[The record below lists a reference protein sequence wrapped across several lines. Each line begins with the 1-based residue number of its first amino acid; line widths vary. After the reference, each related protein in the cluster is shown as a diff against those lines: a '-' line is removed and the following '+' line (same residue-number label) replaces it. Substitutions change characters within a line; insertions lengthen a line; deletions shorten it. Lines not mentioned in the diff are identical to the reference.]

1 MERCGNLLDYDST
14 RRLRVLVLEKA
25 KFKCLN
31 GNCEHEDFYEKAIQ
45 HLPICLS
52 LG

>member
-1 MERCGNLLDYDST
+1 MAQCGNVLEYVPA
-14 RRLRVLVLEKA
+14 RMLRVLVLEKA

-45 HLPICLS
+45 HLPICQS
-52 LG
+52 LR

>member
-1 MERCGNLLDYDST
+1 MGCGKILDYFPDWKIKS
-14 RRLRVLVLEKA
+14 LVLEKA

-45 HLPICLS
+45 HLPICKCLE
-52 LG
+52 